1 MAETLSYDS
10 LRDLEDLSLKFSVDG
25 DFKLNGELDA
35 ATRQKELIEAL
46 TRMASSNGNS
56 SVSYHSGRRQGLFVI
71 AADCYDS
78 NGDCTERL
86 PAIIK
91 NVMKSTS
98 SGLNLIG
105 FVLLTGLSLQEILEK
120 LRCCQVNLE
129 EIDALV
135 CNSGIEIY
143 YPWRDLIADLEYEA
157 HVENRWPGESVRS
170 VVTRLAQGEGG
181 AEDDIV
187 EYAGVCSTRCYS
199 YGVKPGAKV
208 RLLLTI
214 SYENFCRG

>member
-1 MAETLSYDS
+1 
-10 LRDLEDLSLKFSVDG
+10 
-25 DFKLNGELDA
+25 
-35 ATRQKELIEAL
+35 
-46 TRMASSNGNS
+46 
-56 SVSYHSGRRQGLFVI
+56 
-71 AADCYDS
+71 
-78 NGDCTERL
+78 
-86 PAIIK
+86 
-91 NVMKSTS
+91 MKSTS
-98 SGLNLIG
+98 SGLGQIG
-105 FVLLTGLSLQEILEK
+105 FVLLTGLSLQEILER

-135 CNSGIEIY
+135 CNSGSEIY
-143 YPWRDLIADLEYEA
+143 YPWRDEA

-170 VVTRLAQGEGG
+170 VVTRLARGEGG

>member
-1 MAETLSYDS
+1 
-10 LRDLEDLSLKFSVDG
+10 
-25 DFKLNGELDA
+25 
-35 ATRQKELIEAL
+35 
-46 TRMASSNGNS
+46 MASSNGNS

-86 PAIIK
+86 PTIIK

-98 SGLNLIG
+98 SGLGRIG

-199 YGVKPGAKV
+199 YGVKPGAKTRRIDDLRQRMWMRGFRCNLV
-208 RLLLTI
+208 YTHATSRL
-214 SYENFCRG
+214 NVHQGPKH